1 MPAGPASDGS
11 RIPLP
16 HRASSSGRQ
25 PTVPDRLVT
34 LTLYVLRHGQTPDSR
49 ANVFCGSGRDP
60 ALTEDG
66 AAMASAFAAAYGDAP
81 WTAICASPLRR
92 AMQTAA
98 AIAGTA
104 GLPIEQ
110 RDELAEIAYGA
121 WEGRTSE
128 QVDRDFHDDYV
139 RWTADPAWNPPTGGE
154 PAGTVAR
161 RVRGLIDDL
170 TSRHESGQI
179 LLVSH
184 KATIRIALCSLLD
197 IDVGRFRY
205 RLGCPVASL
214 SVVELAAHGPLLHR
228 LADRAHLDDRLR
240 SLPGT

>member
-1 MPAGPASDGS
+1 
-11 RIPLP
+11 
-16 HRASSSGRQ
+16 
-25 PTVPDRLVT
+25 VN
-34 LTLYVLRHGQTPDSR
+34 LTLYFLRHGQTPDSR

-60 ALTEDG
+60 GLTPDG
-66 AAMASAFAAAYGDAP
+66 AAMASAFAAAYAQAP
-81 WTAICASPLRR
+81 WTAICASPLTR

-98 AIAGTA
+98 AVGTA
-104 GLPIEQ
+104 TGSAIER

-121 WEGRTSE
+121 WEGRTADE
-128 QVDRDFHDDYV
+128 VDRDFHDDYV

-154 PAGTVAR
+154 PAIAVAR
-161 RVRGLIDDL
+161 RVRRLIDDL
-170 TSRHESGQI
+170 TERFESGQV

-205 RLGCPVASL
+205 RLACPVASL
-214 SVVELAAHGPLLHR
+214 SVVELADHGPLVHR

-240 SLPGT
+240 DLPGT